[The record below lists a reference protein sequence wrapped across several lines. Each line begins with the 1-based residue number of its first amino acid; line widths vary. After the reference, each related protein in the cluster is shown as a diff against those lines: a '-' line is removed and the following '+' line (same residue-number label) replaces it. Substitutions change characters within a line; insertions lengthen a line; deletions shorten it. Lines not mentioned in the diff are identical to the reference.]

1 MLIPGLDGRKMS
13 KSYNNEIPLFCDEKS
28 LRKKLMSL
36 KTDST
41 PLEEPKELDGSLV
54 GDLYRL
60 FGPADGYT
68 DLKGRL
74 AKGGMGWGHA
84 KEELFEAVNN
94 HVREMRE
101 RYVELR
107 KDEAGLK
114 ATLAEGAEK
123 ARALSNPTLTR
134 VRHAMGI
141 R

>member
-1 MLIPGLDGRKMS
+1 
-13 KSYNNEIPLFCDEKS
+13 
-28 LRKKLMSL
+28 
-36 KTDST
+36 
-41 PLEEPKELDGSLV
+41 
-54 GDLYRL
+54 
-60 FGPADGYT
+60 
-68 DLKGRL
+68 LKGRL